1 MSVEQSEED
10 NQFFEEEESK
20 RKRFYFERNEILIL
34 IGIFFL
40 GFSTAMFSPYAPI
53 WLENIFDVDSYF
65 ILGFVTIIPNLLI
78 AIGTTV
84 WGILADR
91 FGKRKFVLMGFLASA
106 LMYFVLLFVNT
117 SLMFLLV
124 MLIGYMFISAQTSNV
139 YAYATLTSSKT
150 KETILGG
157 ITATFSIAWGVS
169 SPIAGIIHDSAKNPE
184 SFVSEMSSI
193 LPNVFSQEII
203 ANPDMGLQLFIAVF
217 VCLIAFIFIFLSK
230 EEEKAESKKKQE
242 KSNLKSS
249 KITIFPLI
257 FALIVITGFFQ
268 FANSGGFWSFASV
281 YFINTLGTSAIHFSY
296 FLIGTTILGSI
307 LAILL
312 GRVTKT
318 GKILLCIIGG
328 MIVQVTLYSLMTAFP
343 TRAIL
348 GLIVYSFPSYVI
360 SNVSLY
366 SLAGT
371 YSNKLRRATAYG
383 LYNTIGLT
391 GSISSTLILGLLA
404 DSSLASFF
412 AEEIFIMLP
421 TTLVLASLAFI
432 FSLVL
437 SFFIHKKKELI

>member
-1 MSVEQSEED
+1 MSNNQKELEEKS
-10 NQFFEEEESK
+10 FEIEDKK

-34 IGIFFL
+34 VGIFFL

-65 ILGFVTIIPNLLI
+65 ILGFVTIIPNLLV

-91 FGKRKFVLMGFLASA
+91 FGKRKFVLMGFLASGF
-106 LMYFVLLFVNT
+106 MYFALLFVNT
-117 SLMFLLV
+117 SVMFLLV

-157 ITATFSIAWGVS
+157 ITATFSLAWGVS
-169 SPIAGIIHDSAKNPE
+169 SPIAGAIHDAAKNPE
-184 SFVSEMSSI
+184 TFVSKLSLV
-193 LPNVFSQEII
+193 LPNVFSQEIKV
-203 ANPDMGLQLFIAVF
+203 NPDMGLQLFIAVF
-217 VCLIAFIFIFLSK
+217 VCLVAFMFILFSK
-230 EEEKAESKKKQE
+230 EEEKIETQTE
-242 KSNLKSS
+242 IDKSNLKGI

-257 FALIVITGFFQ
+257 FTLIVLTAFFQ

-281 YFINTLGTSAIHFSY
+281 YFINTLGTKGIHFSY
-296 FLIGTTILGSI
+296 FLVGTTIFGTV
-307 LAILL
+307 LALLL

-318 GKILLCIIGG
+318 RKILLCIIAG
-328 MIVQVTLYSLMTAFP
+328 MIIQVTIYSLMTAFP
-343 TRAIL
+343 SRIIL
-348 GLIVYSFPSYVI
+348 GLIVYSFPSYVV

-371 YSNKLRRATAYG
+371 FSNKLRRATAYG
-383 LYNTIGLT
+383 LYNTIGLS
-391 GSISSTLILGLLA
+391 GSISATLILGAIA
-404 DSSLASFF
+404 DSSLANFF
-412 AEEIFIMLP
+412 SEAIFIMLP
-421 TTLVLASLAFI
+421 ATLVLASLAFI

-437 SFFIHKKKELI
+437 AVFIHKKKELI